1 MFDHTSVEVLPLRS
15 IGEYGCCSQE
25 RSINR
30 FDPWPP
36 HQLSCY
42 KGFDEVAGR
51 KFSSI
56 QGSSQNFVLVQFKFL
71 QSGVHEPMVQHVRLF
86 VVMGGKNNV
95 VDDVFECLRSPD
107 QVNSIIP
114 CSMSLPRGFYSR
126 RLLSTACPTLSRSA
140 SRPPSTPFDVVPVGS
155 SNRRI

>member
-1 MFDHTSVEVLPLRS
+1 MFNHTSVEVLPLRG

-25 RSINR
+25 RTINR

-42 KGFDEVAGR
+42 KGFDEVTGR

-56 QGSSQNFVLVQFKFL
+56 QRSSQKFVLVQFKFL

-107 QVNSIIP
+107 QGNSIN
-114 CSMSLPRGFYSR
+114 RFYAEGTYRAVFTLVIFYRRRVPHFLVVLRDLQVR
-126 RLLSTACPTLSRSA
+126 RLM
-140 SRPPSTPFDVVPVGS
+140 
-155 SNRRI
+155 